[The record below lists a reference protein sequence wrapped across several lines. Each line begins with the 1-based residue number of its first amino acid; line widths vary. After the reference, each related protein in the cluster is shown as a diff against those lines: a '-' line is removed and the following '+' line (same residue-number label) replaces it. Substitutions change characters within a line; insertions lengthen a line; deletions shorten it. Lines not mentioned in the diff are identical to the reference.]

1 MRYKKL
7 RGLIVVVI
15 VLILL
20 LITTYC
26 MHKALKAPETMTAQ
40 ISIPLEDLS
49 ANTYGTVTAIFVKDY
64 DIVKAGDTIAE
75 LSRDVKRNCQPSGEK
90 SQKAAAEYENAA
102 IMYKDGI
109 ITQAEY
115 DASLSKYRA
124 YKSGELC
131 TKFQTKKE
139 NIISPVSGKIEN
151 IEIKEGAEVTSET
164 LVGKIQTGE
173 AEIIAYFSP
182 KDKKKLRPGRP
193 VRVQIIKYPEK
204 EFTGFMKEFGAA
216 SWQGIAVKI
225 RVNEDISSLNL
236 RNGDAAMI
244 LAP

>member
-1 MRYKKL
+1 MRFTKL

-15 VLILL
+15 VLVLL
-20 LITTYC
+20 LITAYC

-40 ISIPLEDLS
+40 ISIPIENLS

-64 DIVKAGDTIAE
+64 DIVKVGDTIAE
-75 LSRDVKRNCQPSGEK
+75 LSRDVKRSCQPSGEK

-124 YKSGELC
+124 YKSRELC

-139 NIISPVSGKIEN
+139 YIISPVSGKIEN
-151 IEIKEGAEVTSET
+151 IEIKKGSEVTPSTE
-164 LVGKIQTGE
+164 VGKIQTGD

-182 KDKKKLRPGRP
+182 KDKKKIRSGRL
-193 VRVQIIKYPEK
+193 VRIKIIKYPEK
-204 EFTGFMKEFGAA
+204 EFTGFIKERGAA

-225 RVNEDISSLNL
+225 TVNEDISSLNL
-236 RNGDAAMI
+236 RNEDAALI